1 MAQVKGAGGNTG
13 GSAGAQAGSSGGGSA
28 GGPRG
33 FSSTDF
39 NSVRQVQAIDAQRSM
54 GLSPA
59 GAQAFTQGNYV
70 PGLADRT
77 ALANHGHL
85 QAHEL
90 THVVQQSAGRPR

>member
-1 MAQVKGAGGNTG
+1 MAQVNGAGSNTG
-13 GSAGAQAGSSGGGSA
+13 GSAGAQAGGSSGA

-33 FSSTDF
+33 FNSTDF
-39 NSVRQVQAIDAQRSM
+39 GSVRNVQAMDAQRSM

>member
-1 MAQVKGAGGNTG
+1 MAQVNWAGSNTG
-13 GSAGAQAGSSGGGSA
+13 GGAGAQAGSSGGA

>member
-13 GSAGAQAGSSGGGSA
+13 GSAGAQAGGSGSA

-33 FSSTDF
+33 FNSTDV
-39 NSVRQVQAIDAQRSM
+39 NSVRNVQAMDAQRSM

-90 THVVQQSAGRPR
+90 AHVVQQR

>member
-1 MAQVKGAGGNTG
+1 MAQVNGAGSNTG
-13 GSAGAQAGSSGGGSA
+13 GGAGAQAGSSGGA

>member
-1 MAQVKGAGGNTG
+1 MAQTNGAGNSRGGNAGSQAGGSSGAGGFNPNNFNTL
-13 GSAGAQAGSSGGGSA
+13 
-28 GGPRG
+28 
-33 FSSTDF
+33 
-39 NSVRQVQAIDAQRSM
+39 RQVQAMDAQRGM

-59 GAQAFTQGNYV
+59 GARAFTQGNYV

-90 THVVQQSAGRPR
+90 AHVVQQR

>member
-1 MAQVKGAGGNTG
+1 MAQVNGAGNNTG
-13 GSAGAQAGSSGGGSA
+13 GNAGAQAGSSGGGNA

-33 FSSTDF
+33 FSSNDF
-39 NSVRQVQAIDAQRSM
+39 SSVRQVNAMNAQRSM
-54 GLSPA
+54 GLSPQ

-90 THVVQQSAGRPR
+90 AHVVQQR